1 MSREPRYDAD
11 GLHVNRRFM
20 LDWARE
26 TVGATRVLDFGCGD
40 AGGIRWGR
48 RNGIEVLGTD
58 LHEASDDERFR
69 TCTETEL
76 PFEDANFDAIVS
88 NMVFEHVMHPPE
100 VLAELRRVLRP
111 GGAMI
116 HMWPSDSAIF
126 EGHCR
131 LFFAQNLRSSTYL
144 RLCHSLGL
152 GVRGKKH
159 KTSQQFAQRWLRY
172 MEEECNYLPEA
183 ALRGLFASA
192 GFTFEHAEDAYIQY
206 RLGLT
211 APLLARVVRRV
222 TTMVIVSH
230 STASDRDVPTE
241 SHEER

>member
-1 MSREPRYDAD
+1 MTREPRYDAH

-20 LDWARE
+20 FDWARE
-26 TVGATRVLDFGCGD
+26 TAGATRVLDFGCGD
-40 AGGIRWGR
+40 AGGILWGR

-58 LHEASDDERFR
+58 LDEATDDERF
-69 TCTETEL
+69 TKCTETRL
-76 PFEDANFDAIVS
+76 PFEDASFDAIVS

-100 VLAELRRVLRP
+100 VLAELHRVLSP

-131 LFFAQNLRSSTYL
+131 LLFAQNLRSSAYL

-152 GVRGKKH
+152 GVRGKKR
-159 KTSQQFAQRWLRY
+159 KTSQQFAEKWLRY
-172 MEEECNYLPEA
+172 MNEECNYLPEA
-183 ALRGLFASA
+183 ELKELFESA
-192 GFTFEHAEDAYIQY
+192 GFTFEHAEDAYLRY

-211 APLLARVVRRV
+211 APLLARIVRRV
-222 TTMVIVSH
+222 TTMAIVSH
-230 STASDRDVPTE
+230 RTGADRALPTASPG
-241 SHEER
+241 ER